1 MQTAERSAGN
11 ITQLKRFEQPK
22 LPVPREAVGEFPE
35 EVVRS
40 FSESMGLYDRVL
52 SPAYLFSVK

>member
-22 LPVPREAVGEFPE
+22 LPVPRKTVGEFPE